1 MTEEAAEK
9 KNKNSFVKSNSFMF
23 IVISL
28 VRCESNSDDTI
39 FYMYVCVC
47 VCAHCASNPPD
58 DIMNNCDPLTNNDE
72 DDEQEEWNEK
82 NMILSTNRW
91 MEYYN

>member
-47 VCAHCASNPPD
+47 VRT
-58 DIMNNCDPLTNNDE
+58 LRFE
-72 DDEQEEWNEK
+72 
-82 NMILSTNRW
+82 STR
-91 MEYYN
+91 